1 MGYSKMSVT
10 IPEEIY
16 KEIKEVASRKKMKLS
31 HLVADALVEK
41 ARKMKEENFIEQI
54 NRAFEN
60 LEVGEEQKRMAE
72 TIAENTPA
80 EELPW

>member
-10 IPEEIY
+10 IPKEIY
-16 KEIKEVASRKKMKLS
+16 EEIKEVASRKKIKLS
-31 HLVADALVEK
+31 HLVADALAEK
-41 ARKMKEENFIEQI
+41 ARKIREETFVEQI

-60 LEVGEEQKRMAE
+60 PEVAGEQKRMAE